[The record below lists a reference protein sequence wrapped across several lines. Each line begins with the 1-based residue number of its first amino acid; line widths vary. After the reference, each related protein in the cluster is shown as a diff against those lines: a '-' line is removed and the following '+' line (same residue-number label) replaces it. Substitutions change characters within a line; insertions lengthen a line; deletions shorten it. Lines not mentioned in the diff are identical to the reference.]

1 MLTTAA
7 DETNQ
12 GLIQTLDGYNED
24 KVQSLCAD
32 IQQMRSEGAQA
43 VIAVIHFGEL
53 YREDADDQQ
62 KNLAHQLIEAGAD
75 VVFGSHPHTLE
86 PIEIYPVT
94 EDDGTSRN
102 GVIIYSMGNFLSS
115 QQYKGGT
122 GNRISADCS
131 ILFSEN
137 RAIRSELRK
146 SM

>member
-1 MLTTAA
+1 MCSPTAA

-43 VIAVIHFGEL
+43 VIAVLHFGEL
-53 YREDADDQQ
+53 YQEDADDQQ

-86 PIEIYPVT
+86 PIEIYPG
-94 EDDGTSRN
+94 DR
-102 GVIIYSMGNFLSS
+102 
-115 QQYKGGT
+115 
-122 GNRISADCS
+122 R
-131 ILFSEN
+131 
-137 RAIRSELRK
+137 
-146 SM
+146 